1 MRQKLCCKHNNFL
14 KLQLHY
20 YICAHKRVRVM
31 HCHDRN
37 KLNIS
42 GAVGDRGLTWI
53 LHIEHSRP
61 VMVVLPA
68 VAMPLNVISDPK
80 KTH

>member
-37 KLNIS
+37 KVNIS
-42 GAVGDRGLTWI
+42 GAVGGRGLNWI
-53 LHIEHSRP
+53 LQNRTQPPCHGGLTCGGNAAECY
-61 VMVVLPA
+61 
-68 VAMPLNVISDPK
+68 
-80 KTH
+80 